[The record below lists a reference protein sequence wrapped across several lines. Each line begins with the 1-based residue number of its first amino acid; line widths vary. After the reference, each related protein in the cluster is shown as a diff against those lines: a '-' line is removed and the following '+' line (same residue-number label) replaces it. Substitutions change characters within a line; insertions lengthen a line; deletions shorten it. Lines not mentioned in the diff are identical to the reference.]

1 VGCFFVRIQKKSPE
15 IFRAFYENMFID
27 YIKSIAIA
35 KNVTLNGKIIE
46 QYPPPMAYTPKNAAI
61 EAKNNTQKI
70 DLDFFFISMIFYFFA
85 NIGEKLKFLK
95 YFVS

>member
-1 VGCFFVRIQKKSPE
+1 MPIKKALKYPELFVID
-15 IFRAFYENMFID
+15 MFID

-70 DLDFFFISMIFYFFA
+70 DLDFFFISMIIYFCA
-85 NIGEKLKFLK
+85 NIG
-95 YFVS
+95 